1 MGTNN
6 DFKALKLRHL
16 ETACR
21 KQGIAITSQRRII
34 LESLAERQDHPTADL
49 LFEAV
54 REQLPEVSRTT
65 VYRVLEMLVRL
76 GVAQLINSPLAK
88 ARFDADTERH
98 HHMICL
104 ACNAVLDCHDPKL
117 DSIPFPATVAAGFE
131 IRDYS
136 VNFTGLCAD
145 CRDKSRNMQFP
156 STATYEHNGNKERK
170 EVTESR
176 NCVNFSHLENS

>member
-1 MGTNN
+1 MATHN

-76 GVAQLINSPLAK
+76 GVAQLIHSPLAK

-98 HHMICL
+98 HHLICVD
-104 ACNAVLDCHDPKL
+104 CDAVLDCHDPKL
-117 DSIPFPATVAAGFE
+117 DSIAFPATVAAGFE

-145 CRDKSRNMQFP
+145 CRKKLVECAIPVCCNR
-156 STATYEHNGNKERK
+156 
-170 EVTESR
+170 
-176 NCVNFSHLENS
+176 

>member
-1 MGTNN
+1 MGTYN
-6 DFKALKLRHL
+6 DFKALKLGHL

-21 KQGIAITSQRRII
+21 KRGVTITSQRRII

-76 GVAQLINSPLAK
+76 GVARLINSPFAK

-98 HHMICL
+98 HHLICM
-104 ACNAVLDCHDPKL
+104 ACDTVLDCHDPKL
-117 DSIPFPATVAAGFE
+117 DSIPFPATVAADFE

-136 VNFTGLCAD
+136 VNFAGLCAD
-145 CRDKSRNMQFP
+145 CRNKSHNTQFP
-156 STATYEHNGNKERK
+156 SSATENTTNRNKGGDQK
-170 EVTESR
+170 
-176 NCVNFSHLENS
+176 